1 MKQIFTFIKIA
12 GFLFLIGLGISSS
25 AQDTTLM
32 NKDAIYGRPFL
43 AQMQLGRTTTAVGGY
58 LEANTNYFVSDGIED
73 GFSMEFRRFNI
84 FLSSQLLPGVRFIS
98 ELEFEHGTEEINLE
112 TALIDFEINPSL
124 IFRGGILLPP
134 VGYFNQNHDSP
145 KWEFV
150 DRPLVST
157 TIIPSTLSE
166 VGFGFHGRF
175 FPFNSQLSYEVYLVN
190 GLGAEIIA
198 NEENRTSLRMG
209 KTGILGEDGNRSPAL
224 TGRIGWQFRQ
234 RGEIGLSYYGGIY
247 NNYKADGLTI
257 DIKRYLNLAA
267 LDYNFSFRGL
277 SVLGEAARV
286 WVDIPVSMGQQFGEK
301 QWGFHTDIIYKVIQG
316 RLFHWEGVS
325 LNTALRVEHLDY
337 NEGSFVETGSNIYD
351 HLTALV
357 PGLSLRF
364 SPNTLIRANYRYHWE
379 KDILGNDT
387 VKTAGFQV
395 GFASYF

>member
-12 GFLFLIGLGISSS
+12 GFIFLIGLGTPSL
-25 AQDTTLM
+25 AQDTTYM

-43 AQMQLGRTTTAVGGY
+43 AQMQLGKTTTAIGGY
-58 LEANTNYFVSDGIED
+58 LEANTNYFVTNGIEE

-84 FLSSQLLPGVRFIS
+84 FISSQLLPGVRFIS

-112 TALIDFEINPSL
+112 TAIIDFEINPSL

-190 GLGAEIIA
+190 GLGDGIIGS
-198 NEENRTSLRMG
+198 EDNRTSLRMG
-209 KTGILGEDGNRSPAL
+209 KAGIVGEDQNRSPSL

-234 RGEIGLSYYGGIY
+234 MGEIGISYYGGIY

-257 DIKRYLNLAA
+257 DVKRYLNLAA
-267 LDYNFSFRGL
+267 LDYNFSFGKL
-277 SVLGEAARV
+277 NVLGEAARV
-286 WVDIPVSMGQQFGEK
+286 WVDIPASMGQQFGEK
-301 QWGFHTDIIYKVIQG
+301 QWGIHTDIIYKVRQG
-316 RLFHWEGVS
+316 RFFHWEGVS
-325 LNTALRVEHLDY
+325 LNTALRIEYLDY
-337 NEGSFVETGSNIYD
+337 NEGNFVETGQNIYD
-351 HLTALV
+351 HITAVV

-379 KDILGNDT
+379 KDILGNEV